1 MTTIDVHENV
11 DPPMH
16 STEPARARLFERE
29 ALPLRDELGRAAR
42 RYSNNAHDAED
53 LVQETFAK
61 AWAGF
66 DSFDQGTN
74 LRAWMFR
81 IMVNA
86 WISAHRRTERRPRES
101 LTESFTDAQ
110 LMAESR
116 RFHTAPSAETQAL
129 QLLPDGDLKRAFQT
143 LPTSL
148 QAVVYYADICQL
160 AYKEIAAIERIP
172 LGTVMSRLHRA
183 RRQLR
188 SVLLDDVSGCAA

>member
-1 MTTIDVHENV
+1 MGRIRLLRPGDEPSGVDVPHHGQCM
-11 DPPMH
+11 DQRSPPH
-16 STEPARARLFERE
+16 RAQASGESDR
-29 ALPLRDELGRAAR
+29 
-42 RYSNNAHDAED
+42 
-53 LVQETFAK
+53 V
-61 AWAGF
+61 
-66 DSFDQGTN
+66 
-74 LRAWMFR
+74 
-81 IMVNA
+81 V
-86 WISAHRRTERRPRES
+86 HRRSTHGREPSLPHRAIRRNP
-101 LTESFTDAQ
+101 
-110 LMAESR
+110 
-116 RFHTAPSAETQAL
+116 AL

>member
-1 MTTIDVHENV
+1 
-11 DPPMH
+11 
-16 STEPARARLFERE
+16 
-29 ALPLRDELGRAAR
+29 
-42 RYSNNAHDAED
+42 
-53 LVQETFAK
+53 
-61 AWAGF
+61 
-66 DSFDQGTN
+66 
-74 LRAWMFR
+74 
-81 IMVNA
+81 
-86 WISAHRRTERRPRES
+86 
-101 LTESFTDAQ
+101 
-110 LMAESR
+110 MAESR